1 MNKFKLG
8 CSELEVTG
16 ICLGSM
22 TWGRQNTQAEAW
34 EQIDYALDRG
44 VNFIDTAEMYPVPPN
59 EESAGATERYLGAW
73 LKANPARRDE
83 LVLASKIAGAGLS
96 WIRGGSP
103 ISGETIKQAV
113 DGSLKRLHTDCIDL
127 FQLHWPNRVSPHF
140 ARHWPGMVPITQ
152 VDRARQEA
160 EMVDILRG
168 LEQCIAAGKIRY
180 FGLSDDTPWA
190 IGEYIRLSEREGL
203 PRVVSIQNEFSLI
216 HAKDSPYLLESCV
229 LNDVA
234 YLPWSPLAGGVLTG
248 KYRHGQIPPGSR
260 WSINQR
266 HGLFRNTPMT
276 HEAVEGYWAVAERHG
291 ISLAQLALAWVFQ
304 TEGVTSTIIGATSLT
319 QLKENI
325 DAYQLSLSGEVVADI
340 NTVFRHYPVPF

>member
-22 TWGRQNTQAEAW
+22 TWGRQNTQAEAF
-34 EQIDYALDRG
+34 EQIDYALDLG
-44 VNFIDTAEMYPVPPN
+44 VNFIDTAELYPVPPN
-59 EESAGATERYLGAW
+59 EGTSGATERCIGAW
-73 LKANPARRDE
+73 LKANSSRRDE

-96 WIRGGSP
+96 WIRDGSP
-103 ISGETIKQAV
+103 ISAETIKQAV
-113 DGSLKRLHTDCIDL
+113 DGSLKRMHTDCIDL
-127 FQLHWPNRVSPHF
+127 YQLHWPNRVSPHF

-160 EMVDILRG
+160 EMVDILQG

-190 IGEYIRLSEREGL
+190 ISEYIRLSERHGL
-203 PRVVSIQNEFSLI
+203 PRMVSIQNEFSLI

-248 KYRHGQIPPGSR
+248 KYRHGRIPRGSR
-260 WSINQR
+260 WSISQR
-266 HGLFRNTPMT
+266 HGLFRDTQMT

-291 ISLAQLALAWVFQ
+291 MSLAQLALAWVYQ
-304 TEGVTSTIIGATSLT
+304 TEGVTSTIIGSTSLK
-319 QLKENI
+319 QLKEDI
-325 DAYQLSLSGEVVADI
+325 DAYQLSLSAEVIADI
-340 NTVFRHYPVPF
+340 NTVFRQYPVPF